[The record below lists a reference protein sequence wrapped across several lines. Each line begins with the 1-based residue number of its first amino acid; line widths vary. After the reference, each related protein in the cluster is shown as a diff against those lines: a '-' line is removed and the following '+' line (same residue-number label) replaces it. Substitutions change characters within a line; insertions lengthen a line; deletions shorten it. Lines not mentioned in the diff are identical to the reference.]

1 MKLEI
6 RRSFTRDIRR
16 IQNQSLLNR
25 IDRKIAEMEAASD
38 ITEVSGVEK
47 LTSSSGNDYRIRIG
61 NYRLGLTIENEV
73 AILVRFGHRSDIYQ
87 SFP

>member
-61 NYRLGLTIENEV
+61 NYRLGVTIENEV
-73 AILVRFGHRSDIYQ
+73 AILVRFGHRSDIYRRFQ
-87 SFP
+87 

>member
-1 MKLEI
+1 
-6 RRSFTRDIRR
+6 
-16 IQNQSLLNR
+16 
-25 IDRKIAEMEAASD
+25 MEAASD